1 MFSSTFISE
10 VSTLLS
16 NYQRAI
22 TAGPGFGNEEE
33 TVSGGL
39 QHSEEGGD
47 GHHPSRA
54 VPAGVGE
61 QSGPSDPWSDLRQ
74 LTILYLISK
83 DMGKL

>member
-1 MFSSTFISE
+1 MFSLTFNTD
-10 VSTLLS
+10 VSNLLS

-33 TVSGGL
+33 TVSGRL

-61 QSGPSDPWSDLRQ
+61 QLRPSDPWSDLRQ
-74 LTILYLISK
+74 QKGSHHL
-83 DMGKL
+83 